1 MIDSFQPHSVKEVEK
16 DISREGVLWWSV
28 VEHRL
33 LDHRGSKE
41 DCILLPLGLFF
52 CPEIDI
58 EVDSFCFCF
67 HLIVIA
73 EGFVTSVPRSW
84 MAWLGQWWRVAGGGT

>member
-1 MIDSFQPHSVKEVEK
+1 MIDSFQPHSVEEVEK

-33 LDHRGSKE
+33 LGRRGLKE
-41 DCILLPLGLFF
+41 DCILLRLVLFF
-52 CPEIDI
+52 CPDRYRGRLILLL
-58 EVDSFCFCF
+58 F

-84 MAWLGQWWRVAGGGT
+84 VAWLGQWWRVAGGGT